1 MRESLAII
9 LVVMAGGFLL
19 YALRLVW
26 LRKFATEPEENGDA
40 VAAQQTEVRKPPP
53 PRMQLEDFERVPP
66 AFTGAFHSPLA
77 MLRREVWWAVW
88 YVLATLALA
97 TLLLKLVHPLVL
109 FTVLQIPLIVLC
121 GYVVAPDPNV
131 ARRLPF
137 IWSLTAVLAALIYLL
152 PKVESASGR
161 EALNNATDLLA
172 WLFIFFGIFAGALWS
187 LRLMEEQKGKLDH
200 LQTLELLA
208 LLCATWGAV
217 FEIASLLVWLALSLW
232 SNFATTL
239 PTLATLSWT
248 VSFIKLAPALQFLPL
263 EIVFISLLVLTA
275 LRMRDDH
282 YVPRSLNEFLPIRE
296 DSFFAPFVMAVRI
309 PVWIVVVIIEFSA
322 HFIGLAREAATDF
335 ARRFLVRLGFIL
347 FSFALAPLLL
357 YFGHALML
365 QALDSASLYFVSFME
380 ERIPD
385 PTFLQSLGQFLLVNG
400 FILVALVCYALAVP
414 PLAARYRR
422 VLAQKFSEASR
433 QELFVQGKTYVLAL
447 GQTFSLLGVLPFAIP
462 VITFLPDG
470 ISPGVFSLLYAVLV
484 IVAFAWYVG
493 SKDEEDEDEEEEV
506 DDEDERLAS
515 EEAENLTDQDSEP
528 QNSAQSP
535 TAENPSATPPAVLAE
550 ELPAE
555 KS

>member
-19 YALRLVW
+19 YALRLIW
-26 LRKFATEPEENGDA
+26 LRKFVAEPEESEGTT
-40 VAAQQTEVRKPPP
+40 AASLPETLKPPP
-53 PRMQLEDFERVPP
+53 PPRIQLEDFEIVPP
-66 AFTGAFHSPLA
+66 VFTGAFHSPLA
-77 MLRREVWWAVW
+77 ILRREVWWAVW

-97 TLLLKLVHPLVL
+97 TLLLKFVHPLVL

-121 GYVVAPDPNV
+121 GYVVAPDANV

-137 IWSLTAVLAALIYLL
+137 MWSITAVLAALIYRL

-172 WLFIFFGIFAGALWS
+172 WLFIFFGLIVGALWS
-187 LRLMEEQKGKLDH
+187 MRLMDEQKGKLNH

-232 SNFATTL
+232 KNFATTL
-239 PTLATLSWT
+239 PSLETLSWA
-248 VSFIKLAPALQFLPL
+248 VSFIKLAPALRFLPL

-322 HFIGLAREAATDF
+322 HFIRLAREAAIDF
-335 ARRFLVRLGFIL
+335 ARRFFVRLGFIL
-347 FSFALAPLLL
+347 LSFALAPLLL

-365 QALDSASLYFVSFME
+365 QALDSASLYFVSFVE
-380 ERIPD
+380 DRIPD
-385 PTFLQSLGQFLLVNG
+385 PSFLQSLGQFLLVNG
-400 FILVALVCYALAVP
+400 FILLALVCYAFALP

-422 VLAQKFSEASR
+422 VLMLKFPEALR
-433 QELFVQGKTYVLAL
+433 QELLVQGKTYVLAL

-484 IVAFAWYVG
+484 IVAFAWHVG
-493 SKDEEDEDEEEEV
+493 SKDDDEAEEEVLLAEEEENLAEPESETPNAAEPLA
-506 DDEDERLAS
+506 DD
-515 EEAENLTDQDSEP
+515 
-528 QNSAQSP
+528 
-535 TAENPSATPPAVLAE
+535 NPSVIPLAKQNE
-550 ELPAE
+550 VGPSE